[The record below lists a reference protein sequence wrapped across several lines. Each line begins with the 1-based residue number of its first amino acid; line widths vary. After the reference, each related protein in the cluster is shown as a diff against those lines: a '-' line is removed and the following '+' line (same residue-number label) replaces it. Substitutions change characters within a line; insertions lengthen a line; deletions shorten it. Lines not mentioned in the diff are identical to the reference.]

1 LIKEKPVFS
10 KKKKKGEMD
19 GWMVCNKETWVN
31 KTDTKTDFK
40 VRKVGVIWE
49 SASRGREIPKAA
61 FNPVDW
67 RAFCL

>member
-1 LIKEKPVFS
+1 
-10 KKKKKGEMD
+10 MD

-61 FNPVDW
+61 FNPVEW
-67 RAFCL
+67 RAVCL